1 MMEASHV
8 QPRAYEEIIEF
19 LAAGSSPEDI
29 LQFRPSA
36 KALRRVRSLLEKNR
50 NGTLSSEEEAEL
62 AQYEHIE
69 HLMRLVKARARQFV
83 KSQFQKPSGE
93 VIS

>member
-1 MMEASHV
+1 MAVSHI
-8 QPRAYEEIIEF
+8 QPRAYEDVIEF

-36 KALRRVRSLLEKNR
+36 KALRRVRSLLEKNG
-50 NGTLSSEEEAEL
+50 NGTLSPEEEAEL

-83 KSQFQKPSGE
+83 KSQSQKPSGE
-93 VIS
+93 VTS

>member
-1 MMEASHV
+1 MAVSHI
-8 QPRAYEEIIEF
+8 QPRAYEEVIEF
-19 LAAGSSPEDI
+19 LATGSSPEDI

-36 KALRRVRSLLEKNR
+36 KARRRVRSLLEKNR
-50 NGTLSSEEEAEL
+50 LGTLSTEEEAEL

-83 KSQFQKPSGE
+83 KSQSRKRE
-93 VIS
+93 